1 LGFVLSLK
9 NVKAME
15 LQKAVWTL
23 NQLPDFGIQKFK
35 RLRETVRDLNQLF
48 DPQFRIPSEWT
59 ADLSSKFQELSTSDK
74 FEQEIDKCR
83 KAGIRILSLLDPEY
97 PKNLSAVYDPPLIL
111 YIKGNFI
118 PEDEVAIAVV
128 GSRHPTTYGIRIAN
142 RLARELAEKGVT
154 VVSGFARGIDGQAHR
169 GAISAKGRTIA
180 VLGSGLDVIYPK
192 EHELL
197 FEEISEH
204 GALISEFPLG
214 TPPQAFN
221 FPKRNRIISGLARGV
236 LVVEASQKSGSL
248 ITARLAAEEG
258 REVYSVPGP
267 IDSIVSSGTNQL
279 IQTGAKLVM
288 QAENILEDLAP
299 QIRASLDS
307 LEVSSEKV
315 TAESKI
321 SNVED
326 PLLKLL
332 TNQPLS
338 FDEIAVGVSQNPAQL
353 RSRLTYL
360 ELEGI
365 VKRVFGGRYVRS

>member
-1 LGFVLSLK
+1 MGFVLSLK

-197 FEEISEH
+197 F
-204 GALISEFPLG
+204 
-214 TPPQAFN
+214 
-221 FPKRNRIISGLARGV
+221 
-236 LVVEASQKSGSL
+236 
-248 ITARLAAEEG
+248 
-258 REVYSVPGP
+258 
-267 IDSIVSSGTNQL
+267 
-279 IQTGAKLVM
+279 
-288 QAENILEDLAP
+288 
-299 QIRASLDS
+299 
-307 LEVSSEKV
+307 
-315 TAESKI
+315 
-321 SNVED
+321 
-326 PLLKLL
+326 
-332 TNQPLS
+332 
-338 FDEIAVGVSQNPAQL
+338 
-353 RSRLTYL
+353 
-360 ELEGI
+360 
-365 VKRVFGGRYVRS
+365 

>member
-1 LGFVLSLK
+1 
-9 NVKAME
+9 ME